1 MWRKGKGSARFF
13 SSSASVRSISP
24 SHASPVTQAQF
35 GDLVGISQPAVSD
48 LLRRRVLADGASADE
63 WLLAYCDHLR
73 EVAAGRGGEGSLEL
87 ASERARLAKEQ
98 ADKIAMANA
107 ITRGELA
114 PARLIE
120 EVIARAGARM
130 GRLLDTIPGLLR
142 RRLPQLTADDVA
154 AVRLLVT
161 KARNV
166 AASMTL
172 EDLDAE
178 DAASEDDTVDI
189 DADPQESAAA

>member
-1 MWRKGKGSARFF
+1 M
-13 SSSASVRSISP
+13 VDL
-24 SHASPVTQAQF
+24 ASPVTQAQF